1 MPKVRVNDLEMYYEM
16 HGNGFPLV
24 MISGYGGS
32 TESWDVLVPRVRDLS
47 KHYKVVTLDNRGTG
61 RSNVL
66 EGDCSIKTMG
76 DDVAGLLDS
85 LRISE
90 AHVLGQSMGG
100 MIAQELAINHSKKVK
115 GLILVCTTPR
125 GAASDAILG
134 QREAL
139 EKLRWMFAP
148 PRDMSPEAV
157 LEEIMRLCY
166 HKKFFDENKASI
178 MAFMPKY
185 PTSLSTLEK
194 YYDAIARFDTYNRL
208 GMIRSRTLV
217 IHGEDDRLVMPEGAR
232 ILAKRIPNAQL
243 KMFKQAGH
251 VVLEE
256 KWQETKPAIL
266 DFLKRFDVSPSA
278 RIRD

>member
-1 MPKVRVNDLEMYYEM
+1 MPRVRVDDLEMYYEV

-24 MISGYGGS
+24 LISGYS
-32 TESWDVLVPRVRDLS
+32 ASSESWDVLVPRVRELS

-61 RSNVL
+61 RSSAP
-66 EGDCSIKTMG
+66 EGDYSIKTMG

-85 LRISE
+85 LRISK

-100 MIAQELAINHSKKVK
+100 MIAQELAINHSKKVN
-115 GLILVCTTPR
+115 GLILVCSTPR
-125 GAASDAILG
+125 GFAYDAIPG
-134 QREAL
+134 QREAH

-148 PRDMSPEAV
+148 PPGMPPEAL
-157 LEEIMRLCY
+157 LEEMMRLCY
-166 HKKFFDENKASI
+166 HKEFFDKNKASM
-178 MAFMPKY
+178 MAFIPKY

-194 YYDAIARFDTYNRL
+194 HYDAIVKFDTYDRL

-217 IHGEDDRLVMPEGAR
+217 IHGEDDKLLMPEGAR
-232 ILAKRIPNAQL
+232 MLAKQIPNAEL

-251 VVLEE
+251 AILEE

-266 DFLKRFDVSPSA
+266 NFLKRVDVC
-278 RIRD
+278 